1 MPQTLKPRQRTN
13 SYWAKR
19 AQEQLELIEQ
29 QTLPYLRQVD
39 KIYRNAQSQTLAEIK
54 KLYQTYYSKEG
65 FDTSLLKEIA
75 PKGDVRRFK
84 EDVERAGLSS
94 SLPAGYGYRL
104 SRLELIEAQI
114 WLEIAKC
121 SEQQAVIQGISH
133 TKTIETAYYHNLYV
147 LSKGTGIMPVF
158 GKLDTKTINN
168 ILKAKFFGENY
179 SARIYQNRDILAKEL
194 KGILAESVAT
204 GQNQSKTIKLVR
216 ERYGIKRFE
225 ASRLLRTET
234 AHFADITTTQVY
246 EDIGIEKWIY
256 VATLDSR
263 TSEDCRELDGQVF
276 DVGKGPTIPHHPN
289 CRCVKASYLG
299 RDYEPD
305 MRIMRDP
312 VTGKNKYTP
321 NITYKEWQAKYL

>member
-1 MPQTLKPRQRTN
+1 MPQPLTTRKRTN
-13 SYWAKR
+13 AYWAKR

-39 KIYRNAQSQTLAEIK
+39 RVYRNAQSQTLAEIK
-54 KLYQTYYSKEG
+54 KLYQTYYTKEG
-65 FDTSLLKEIA
+65 FDTTLLKEIA

-84 EDVERAGLSS
+84 ESVERAGLSS
-94 SLPAGYGYRL
+94 SLPDGYGYRL

-121 SEQQAVIQGISH
+121 AEQQSIIQTKSH
-133 TKTIETAYYHNLYV
+133 KQTIDTAYYHNLYV
-147 LSKGTGIMPVF
+147 LSKGTGIMPTF
-158 GKLDTKTINN
+158 NKLDTKTINN
-168 ILKAKFFGENY
+168 ILKAKFYGENY
-179 SARIYQNRDILAKEL
+179 SARIYQNRDVLAKEL

-216 ERYGIKRFE
+216 ERYGVKRFE

-234 AHFADITTTQVY
+234 AHFADITTTEVY
-246 EDIGIEKWIY
+246 EGIGIEKWIW

-263 TSEDCRELDGQVF
+263 TSEDCRELDGKVF
-276 DVGKGPTIPHHPN
+276 DVGKGPVQPQHPG
-289 CRCVKASYLG
+289 CRCTKASYLG

-305 MRIMRDP
+305 TRIMRDP
-312 VTGKNKYTP
+312 VTGKNKYIP